1 MSKKMQ
7 IFLKIM
13 QVLICQNHVE
23 KKIMKILQ
31 PYQKRE
37 KISNLKQKIVN
48 REMRT
53 QASTTLHFY

>member
-23 KKIMKILQ
+23 KKIMTILQ